1 MTRYGV
7 LAGTGVAA
15 AIVIATI
22 AARHASPAEVSPVTP
37 DGRWNTVWVVAVTAA
52 LVLYAVG
59 VALTR
64 TRFAAVVAIALVVQ
78 LVPLGA
84 PLLLSKDTYLYWVG
98 ARIAAVHHGSPY
110 RDFPNAYPKDPALP
124 FVAEQWRDEGSPY
137 GPTWVA
143 LSVVP
148 SSLAGTS
155 RAHAVSAYKV
165 FSVLG
170 VLAALALVAFGTRN
184 AAAVALLG
192 WNPLIALHFAG
203 GGHSDGWLVALLG
216 LAVLAR
222 RRARGGAAWALAG
235 AFKPLGIILFPLD
248 LAADRLRRP
257 RAFWLGLGSAA
268 LAVLLLST
276 AAWGTGWIRTAL
288 VGVHGTSPL
297 GGVHW
302 LTEAGLRHRNAVVVG
317 ALVFAVVYCVLLVR
331 AWRDGRARL
340 SLAATAL
347 CLTSSLLRPWYA
359 IWPVALAAVEEDAA
373 AALAAIALTAYLLLG
388 DAVAF

>member
-15 AIVIATI
+15 AVVIATI
-22 AARHASPAEVSPVTP
+22 AARHAHPAEVSPVTP
-37 DGRWNTVWVVAVTAA
+37 RGGWNTVWVAAVTAA

-59 VALTR
+59 AALTR
-64 TRFAAVVAIALVVQ
+64 TRLAAVVAIALVVQ
-78 LVPLGA
+78 LAPLAA
-84 PLLLSKDTYLYWVG
+84 PLLLSKDAYLYWVG
-98 ARIAAVHHGSPY
+98 ARIVSVHHASPY
-110 RDFPNAYPKDPALP
+110 RDFPNAYPSDPAFP
-124 FVAEQWRDEGSPY
+124 YVAEQWRDEGSPY

-148 SSLAGTS
+148 SAVAGSS
-155 RAHAVSAYKV
+155 RAHAVSAYKL

-170 VLAALALVAFGTRN
+170 VLAALALIAVGTRS

-203 GGHSDGWLVALLG
+203 GGHSDGWLVALLC

-235 AFKPLGIILFPLD
+235 AFKPLGIVLFPLD
-248 LAADRLRRP
+248 VAADRLRRP
-257 RAFWLGLGSAA
+257 RGFWLGLGVTAA
-268 LAVLLLST
+268 VVLVLST
-276 AAWGTGWIRTAL
+276 AWWGTGWVRTAL
-288 VGVHGTSPL
+288 VGVHGTAPL

-302 LTEAGLRHRNAVVVG
+302 LTEAGLQHRNAVVVG
-317 ALVFAVVYCVLLVR
+317 ALVFAAIYCVLLIR

-359 IWPVALAAVEEDAA
+359 IWPVALAAVEEDTA

-388 DAVAF
+388 DAVSF

>member
-15 AIVIATI
+15 AIVIATV
-22 AARHASPAEVSPVTP
+22 AARHADPAEVSPVTP
-37 DGRWNTVWVVAVTAA
+37 RGGWNTVWVAAVTAA

-64 TRFAAVVAIALVVQ
+64 THLAAVVVLALVVQ
-78 LVPLGA
+78 LAPLAA
-84 PLLLSKDTYLYWVG
+84 PLLLSKDAYLYWMG
-98 ARIAAVHHGSPY
+98 ARIAVVHHASPY
-110 RDFPNAYPKDPALP
+110 RDFPDAYPDDPALP
-124 FVAEQWRDEGSPY
+124 HVAEQWRDEGSPY

-148 SSLAGTS
+148 SSTAGSS
-155 RAHAVSAYKV
+155 RAHAVSAYKL
-165 FSVLG
+165 FSALG
-170 VLAALALVAFGTRN
+170 VLAALALVAFGTRS

-192 WNPLIALHFAG
+192 WNPLVALHFAG
-203 GGHSDGWLVALLG
+203 GGHSDGWLVALLCLG
-216 LAVLAR
+216 VLAR

-235 AFKPLGIILFPLD
+235 AFKPVGIVLFPLD

-257 RAFWLGLGSAA
+257 RGFWIGLGVAA
-268 LAVLLLST
+268 AVILVLST
-276 AAWGTGWIRTAL
+276 AAWGAGWIRTAL
-288 VGVHGTSPL
+288 VGVHGTAPL

-302 LTEAGLRHRNAVVVG
+302 LTEAGLGHRSAVVVG

-331 AWRDGRARL
+331 AWRDGRAGL
-340 SLAATAL
+340 SFAATAL

-359 IWPVALAAVEEDAA
+359 IWPVALAAVEEDSA
-373 AALAAIALTAYLLLG
+373 AALAAVALTGYLLLG